1 MSQQPPPA
9 TNNPTG
15 NHPRPPPLTTTQP
28 PEDSW
33 KQQHRPKVVIAD
45 LNVDPPTDPDTP
57 FDSFPR
63 YQSHFFFF
71 L

>member
-1 MSQQPPPA
+1 MSQQQPQPPPA
-9 TNNPTG
+9 TTV
-15 NHPRPPPLTTTQP
+15 NHPKPPQLTTTQP

-33 KQQHRPKVVIAD
+33 KPQPSSRPKVVIAD

-63 YQSHFFFF
+63 LF